1 MPSPHFI
8 WSVWVYLPTLP
19 RLLFTIVVFV
29 AAYVVL
35 SAITI
40 LLRLS
45 TTTSPEALS
54 ALREKS
60 DYLKQP
66 ITAAFYLFGFVFC
79 FTLPFAF
86 DDMGDSRKPG
96 LLAISENLSAYFI
109 FAANVFVVLLVL
121 HLIQWFVSSR
131 VRSSARR
138 LRVGESE

>member
-8 WSVWVYLPTLP
+8 WSVWVYIPALP
-19 RLLFTIVVFV
+19 RLSFMIVVFV
-29 AAYVVL
+29 GVYVVF
-35 SAITI
+35 SSITI

-66 ITAAFYLFGFVFC
+66 ITAAFYFFGFVFC

-86 DDMGDSRKPG
+86 DDIRDSRKPG

-109 FAANVFVVLLVL
+109 LAANVFVVFLVL

-138 LRVGESE
+138 QSH